1 MITEKSILKTE
12 VRFSENKE
20 YRYLLRKEWD
30 SKKKKAMVVMI
41 NPSTA
46 NDISM
51 DFTTLYT
58 LNNLQNLDFGGVDIV
73 NLYPKITN
81 KLKMLDISEKEI
93 KLNNNLIIE
102 LAEKVD
108 TIILAWGKKGENSK
122 KISTQ
127 QHSLINLLNKY
138 HEKIFVL
145 GDGSGGSWYHPL
157 APQVKFN
164 WTLIRLD
171 DLQ

>member
-58 LNNLQNLDFGGVDIV
+58 LNNLQSLDFGGVDIV

-81 KLKMLDISEKEI
+81 KLKMIDISEEEI

-102 LAEKVD
+102 LVEKVD

-122 KISTQ
+122 KIFTQ
-127 QHSLINLLNKY
+127 QHSLIKLLNKY
-138 HEKIFVL
+138 HEKTFVL

-157 APQVKFN
+157 APQVRFN
-164 WTLIRLD
+164 WTLIKLD
-171 DLQ
+171 NLQ